1 MRSTRKNQ
9 RKALVALALGFAT
22 AAIFAT
28 TASAG
33 LGTGPIP
40 GQYPDLEAEQA
51 MIEAS
56 SSSPSTSAAEVDAG
70 QLEPSVDTGIIP
82 GQYSPDLEAE
92 QALIQASHSS
102 PSTSATDADAGQL
115 EPASNQSA
123 AAAKHVGPVKKNVAN
138 RSSVAGIPDGD
149 NYVASLARSAGV
161 SVGVGV
167 TAQHVETALANQSTR
182 DSGPVFMNGVPD
194 GYVGSGVEQQNLS
207 GEGVTPTNLARAY
220 HRDSVGPA
228 FESKTV
234 ESASVSASSDSLDR
248 SDLALGFGLGLILA
262 TGCAIALAMTRDR
275 QHNRM
280 AHS

>member
-92 QALIQASHSS
+92 QALIQASSSS
-102 PSTSATDADAGQL
+102 PSTSAAEVDAGQL
-115 EPASNQSA
+115 EPASNRSGA
-123 AAAKHVGPVKKNVAN
+123 TADDLGHVKKNVAN

-149 NYVASLARSAGV
+149 NYVASLARSAG
-161 SVGVGV
+161 VGVGV

-220 HRDSVGPA
+220 HGDSVGPA

-234 ESASVSASSDSLDR
+234 ESATVSASSDSLDR

-262 TGCAIALAMTRDR
+262 TACAIALAMTRDR

>member
-22 AAIFAT
+22 AAVFAT

-70 QLEPSVDTGIIP
+70 QLEP
-82 GQYSPDLEAE
+82 
-92 QALIQASHSS
+92 
-102 PSTSATDADAGQL
+102 
-115 EPASNQSA
+115 ASNRSGA
-123 AAAKHVGPVKKNVAN
+123 TADDLGHVKKNVAN

-161 SVGVGV
+161 GVGVGV
-167 TAQHVETALANQSTR
+167 AAQHVETALANQSTR

-220 HRDSVGPA
+220 HGDSVGPA

-234 ESASVSASSDSLDR
+234 ESATVSASSDSLDR

-262 TGCAIALAMTRDR
+262 TACAIALAMTRDR

>member
-51 MIEAS
+51 LIEAS
-56 SSSPSTSAAEVDAG
+56 HSSPSTSAAEVDAG
-70 QLEPSVDTGIIP
+70 QLEP
-82 GQYSPDLEAE
+82 
-92 QALIQASHSS
+92 
-102 PSTSATDADAGQL
+102 
-115 EPASNQSA
+115 ASNQSGA
-123 AAAKHVGPVKKNVAN
+123 TADDHGHVKKNVVN

-149 NYVASLARSAGV
+149 NYVAHLARSAD
-161 SVGVGV
+161 VGVAIA
-167 TAQHVETALANQSTR
+167 AQHVETALANQSTR
-182 DSGPVFMNGVPD
+182 HGGPVFMNGVPD
-194 GYVGSGVEQQNLS
+194 GYVGSGVEQQNRS
-207 GEGVTPTNLARAY
+207 GEGITPTNLARAY
-220 HRDSVGPA
+220 HGDSESLGVGPA

-234 ESASVSASSDSLDR
+234 ESASVSASSDSLD
-248 SDLALGFGLGLILA
+248 SGDLALGFGLGLILA
-262 TGCAIALAMTRDR
+262 TACAIALAMTRDR